1 MSSMQRSTLRR
12 SGDELG
18 IAIAS
23 EYVLLL
29 GVSMLIFTAVFIGFN
44 SFGNTA
50 SADARSAAAYR
61 VAVQVSER
69 ISGVATMDASVTES
83 IDIPG
88 RICGSPYIIYPSR
101 DGKAICVL
109 VDGEERKA
117 PVMAP
122 AGMKIEGF
130 MLSLPA
136 GHRIDYDAPSKTLG
150 LA

>member
-1 MSSMQRSTLRR
+1 MSSIQRPALKWP
-12 SGDELG
+12 GDERG

-29 GVSMLIFTAVFIGFN
+29 GVSILIFTAIFIGFN

-69 ISGVATMDASVTES
+69 ISGITMGEASVTGS
-83 IDIPG
+83 IDIPE

-109 VDGEERKA
+109 VGWDEQEA

-122 AGMKIEGF
+122 ASIKIEGF
-130 MLSLPA
+130 MVSLPA
-136 GHRIDYDAPSKTLG
+136 DHRIDYDASIKTLT